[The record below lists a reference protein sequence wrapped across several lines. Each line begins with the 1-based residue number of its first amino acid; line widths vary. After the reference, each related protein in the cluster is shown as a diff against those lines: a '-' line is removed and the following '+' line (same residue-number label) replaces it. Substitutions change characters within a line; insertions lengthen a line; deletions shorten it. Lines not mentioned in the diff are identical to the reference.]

1 MASPTEAELRI
12 MLRNAVD
19 VLDEQLDWCRDNAD
33 NLINLI
39 DVLEQSLEGDYLA
52 QITTAAASIRAA
64 NDEALRGS
72 QPLLHPIFRQWG
84 KVMDM
89 PEEDYEGLLDRL
101 YDRFL
106 STADRITSR
115 QFTYGA
121 AAAGGGNAGN
131 GTLLRCTR
139 DSRSF
144 DMEGCFA
151 EVKTLQC
158 VTDANTG
165 ADKHEEVFEVRGEKS
180 GPDAL
185 ELNGSGIVTSLRA
198 LSARDSG
205 QYLGNPSFSD
215 FSGTAAAPTAITNW
229 TSNIAVSGANYQFIT
244 GAAGTAYYRDFVGDT
259 TPYAL
264 DILASAELSQAL
276 SVRNTKLDANVP
288 WFLQVAWNRE
298 IGAATGT
305 LTIRMGAQSQA
316 IVMAAQAGWN
326 VSRVPTT
333 FGANNWYRDF
343 DEQDLDIRIEWVRT
357 GGTLRV
363 DDVILTPMALID
375 GTYYALVGGT
385 TPFLRED
392 SFTTTDTEVG
402 AVIQTHIWRTTA
414 SGQRERGATVGP
426 RGYLPHTTGGG
437 VTIVDP

>member
-131 GTLLRCTR
+131 DDPG
-139 DSRSF
+139 
-144 DMEGCFA
+144 
-151 EVKTLQC
+151 
-158 VTDANTG
+158 
-165 ADKHEEVFEVRGEKS
+165 
-180 GPDAL
+180 
-185 ELNGSGIVTSLRA
+185 GS
-198 LSARDSG
+198 
-205 QYLGNPSFSD
+205 
-215 FSGTAAAPTAITNW
+215 AP
-229 TSNIAVSGANYQFIT
+229 
-244 GAAGTAYYRDFVGDT
+244 AAG
-259 TPYAL
+259 
-264 DILASAELSQAL
+264 
-276 SVRNTKLDANVP
+276 
-288 WFLQVAWNRE
+288 
-298 IGAATGT
+298 
-305 LTIRMGAQSQA
+305 
-316 IVMAAQAGWN
+316 
-326 VSRVPTT
+326 
-333 FGANNWYRDF
+333 
-343 DEQDLDIRIEWVRT
+343 
-357 GGTLRV
+357 
-363 DDVILTPMALID
+363 
-375 GTYYALVGGT
+375 
-385 TPFLRED
+385 
-392 SFTTTDTEVG
+392 SF
-402 AVIQTHIWRTTA
+402 
-414 SGQRERGATVGP
+414 
-426 RGYLPHTTGGG
+426 GGG
-437 VTIVDP
+437 GRMDDEPPF